1 MTTTKKP
8 GRPRGTLGP
17 AAMSDYVDTPS
28 GGKKVDRI
36 AKAINTYEKR
46 ARTPASKEVQNLIA
60 GAVASTLPLI
70 KTASKVAP
78 KSHAL
83 VKQIGLDKYISH
95 LAKAYSMFSSPS
107 TKAKARAIIGK
118 KPLTKS
124 KTGASNG
131 RRRYL
136 ESIGK
141 TPTESKT
148 SVPMREVT
156 SPVQRSPE
164 VKARAAREAAR
175 KKSREAQKTRKT
187 PKTFEELRKDVGTRF
202 PKQGKLLKD
211 KSKVPMTSEMKKEA
225 SRFRASRRKVKK
237 GVPSALKKI
246 GAGITMGAGTKAA
259 LSEMDKWGA
268 KKSRGGQV
276 KRGAALRGFRK
287 ERNKVI

>member
-95 LAKAYSMFSSPS
+95 LAKAYSMFSSSS
-107 TKAKARAIIGK
+107 TKARARAIIGK
-118 KPLTKS
+118 EPLTKS
-124 KTGASNG
+124 KTG
-131 RRRYL
+131 
-136 ESIGK
+136 
-141 TPTESKT
+141 
-148 SVPMREVT
+148 VPMREIKR
-156 SPVQRSPE
+156 PVQRPPE
-164 VKARAAREAAR
+164 VKAKAARVEAG

-187 PKTFEELRKDVGTRF
+187 PKTFEELRKDVDTRF
-202 PKQGKLLKD
+202 PKLGKLPKD
-211 KSKVPMTSEMKKEA
+211 KSKIPMTSEMKKEA

-237 GVPSALKKI
+237 GVPPALKKI

-287 ERNKVI
+287 DRNKVI